1 MFYPFHDESK
11 LKVGEPLSYP
21 SNLSEPGV
29 LEIVNNN
36 KSLVEPYSDL
46 VNAAFLNYRAEITH
60 SWDPFLQ
67 QENEDV
73 ENELCDIELN
83 DQTEISCP
91 DKENQTKENYSE
103 TVSSELHTTILSDS
117 VINNKIRSLNL
128 KQR

>member
-21 SNLSEPGV
+21 LNLSEPGV

-46 VNAAFLNYRAEITH
+46 VNAAFLNYRAEITP